1 MDMKK
6 LMMATLLAGT
16 MAVSACTTYGN
27 DRTVAN
33 AATGAAY
40 GAAGGAALG
49 AIVPGVSIAEGAL
62 AGAAI
67 GGLAN
72 AVWADRNNDGYV
84 DGYVQ
89 NGQYYN
95 GTPQG
100 YDPTVRRVATG
111 AIGGAALGAVA
122 GAVIP
127 GVSVLTGAAIGAAVG
142 GLAGA
147 VWSDNNGDGQA
158 DGYVYNGQY
167 YPGAPQGYQQPMPA
181 PAPAPTYTAP
191 ARGERG

>member
-1 MDMKK
+1 MNKS
-6 LMMATLLAGT
+6 MMAALLAGT
-16 MAVSACTTYGN
+16 MALSACSTYGN
-27 DRTVAN
+27 NRTVAD

-49 AIVPGVSIAEGAL
+49 AVVPGVSIAEGAL

-72 AVWADRNNDGYV
+72 AVWADNNRDGYV

-89 NGQYYN
+89 NGQYTA

-100 YDPTVRRVATG
+100 YDPTLRGVATG

-127 GVSVLTGAAIGAAVG
+127 GLSVLTGAVIGAAVG
-142 GLAGA
+142 GVAGA
-147 VWSDNNGDGQA
+147 VWADNNGDGQP
-158 DGYVYNGQY
+158 DGYVQNGQY
-167 YPGAPQGYQQPMPA
+167 YPGAPQGYQQPATPTA
-181 PAPAPTYTAP
+181 PPPTYPAR

>member
-1 MDMKK
+1 MTKSMIAA
-6 LMMATLLAGT
+6 LMAGT
-16 MAVSACTTYGN
+16 VALSACSTYGDN
-27 DRTVAN
+27 RVAGN

-67 GGLAN
+67 GGIAN

-89 NGQYYN
+89 NGQYY
-95 GTPQG
+95 
-100 YDPTVRRVATG
+100 
-111 AIGGAALGAVA
+111 
-122 GAVIP
+122 
-127 GVSVLTGAAIGAAVG
+127 
-142 GLAGA
+142 
-147 VWSDNNGDGQA
+147 
-158 DGYVYNGQY
+158 
-167 YPGAPQGYQQPMPA
+167 PGAPQGYQSA
-181 PAPAPTYTAP
+181 PAPAPVYTTPAP